1 MNIHEYQAK
10 ELLQKFDVA
19 TTRGRV
25 AATLDEAEQIAR
37 ELGDIDIVVKAQI
50 HAGGRGKGSFK
61 DGFKGG
67 VHVRKTPDEVRDVAA
82 KMLGQ
87 ILVTHQTGPA
97 GRLVNKLLV
106 AESADIAREIYFAV
120 LLDRATAAPLIVAST
135 EGGVEIEAV
144 AAKSP
149 EKIIREPIDPLA
161 GLQPYQARKLASQ
174 LGFESSQLKNASKL
188 FEGLYRTFIA
198 YDCSMIEVNPLVVTN
213 KGEVL
218 ALDAKFNFD
227 DNALYRHP
235 EIAAMRDVAEEDP
248 REVEASKH
256 GLNYIGLDGDIA
268 CLVNGAGLA
277 MATMDIIKFYGGE
290 PANFLDVG
298 GGATEEQVTEALK
311 ILIADKHV
319 KAILVNIF
327 GGIMKVD
334 IIAQGIINAAKS
346 VKLSV
351 PLVVRLEGTNVERGK
366 QMLKESGLALI
377 AADDLAD
384 AAQKVVTAR
393 NRNSKSQIPNP
404 KFQLNS
410 QIPIPKWTL
419 ARNDAIWKTAH
430 FGSRTPFY
438 QTTTRTLANTEDA
451 RQLVR
456 ASRSVAANWI
466 EADEALSKKD
476 FLMRQKFAQKKQ
488 KRAAVSC
495 AYSTR
500 FQRRMR
506 PVLATVWQRKL
517 ASSRLSSL
525 RSSRNLATYDFSL
538 CAFFA
543 LRFCLDLA

>member
-1 MNIHEYQAK
+1 MLRGLSARPTSPMNIHEYQAK
-10 ELLQKFDVA
+10 QLLQKFDVA
-19 TTRGRV
+19 TTRGKV

-50 HAGGRGKGSFK
+50 HAGGRGKGSFNN
-61 DGFKGG
+61 GFKGG
-67 VHVRKTPDEVRDVAA
+67 VHVRKTPNEVRDVAA

-87 ILVTHQTGPA
+87 ILVTHQTGPT
-97 GRLVNKLLV
+97 GRLVNKVLV

-149 EKIIREPIDPLA
+149 EKIIREPINPLA
-161 GLQPYQARKLASQ
+161 GLQPYQSRKLAKQ

-188 FEGLYRTFIA
+188 FEGLYCTFIA
-198 YDCSMIEVNPLVVTN
+198 FDCSMVEVNPLVVTT

-248 REVEASKH
+248 REVEASRH
-256 GLNYIGLDGDIA
+256 GLNYIGLDGNIA

-298 GGATEEQVTEALK
+298 GGATEEQVTEAFK
-311 ILIADKHV
+311 ILIADKKV

-346 VKLSV
+346 IGLSV
-351 PLVVRLEGTNVERGK
+351 PLVVRLEGTNVELGK
-366 QMLKESGLALI
+366 QLLKESGLALI
-377 AADDLAD
+377 TANDLAD
-384 AAQKVVTAR
+384 AAQKTVAAAATA
-393 NRNSKSQIPNP
+393 NHKSQTPNP
-404 KFQLNS
+404 K
-410 QIPIPKWTL
+410 
-419 ARNDAIWKTAH
+419 
-430 FGSRTPFY
+430 
-438 QTTTRTLANTEDA
+438 
-451 RQLVR
+451 
-456 ASRSVAANWI
+456 
-466 EADEALSKKD
+466 
-476 FLMRQKFAQKKQ
+476 
-488 KRAAVSC
+488 
-495 AYSTR
+495 
-500 FQRRMR
+500 
-506 PVLATVWQRKL
+506 
-517 ASSRLSSL
+517 
-525 RSSRNLATYDFSL
+525 
-538 CAFFA
+538 
-543 LRFCLDLA
+543 

>member
-25 AATLDEAEQIAR
+25 VATLDEAEQIAR

-50 HAGGRGKGSFK
+50 HAGGRGKGTFK
-61 DGFKGG
+61 NGFKGG

-87 ILVTHQTGPA
+87 ILVTHQTGPS
-97 GRLVNKLLV
+97 GRRVNKVLV
-106 AESADIAREIYFAV
+106 AESADIVREIYFAV

-161 GLQPYQARKLASQ
+161 GLQPYQGRKLAKQ
-174 LGFESSQLKNASKL
+174 LGFESSQLKNASRL

-198 YDCSMIEVNPLVVTN
+198 YDCSMVEVNPLVVTK

-235 EIAAMRDVAEEDP
+235 EIGAMRDTAEEES

-256 GLNYIGLDGDIA
+256 GLNYIGLDGNIA

-298 GGATEEQVTEALK
+298 GGATEEQVTEAFK
-311 ILIADKHV
+311 ILIADKKV

-327 GGIMKVD
+327 GGIMKCDV
-334 IIAQGIINAAKS
+334 IAEGIINAAKT

-351 PLVVRLEGTNVERGK
+351 PLVVRLQGTNVERGR
-366 QMLKESGLALI
+366 QLLKESGIELI

-384 AAQKVVTAR
+384 AAQKVV
-393 NRNSKSQIPNP
+393 
-404 KFQLNS
+404 
-410 QIPIPKWTL
+410 
-419 ARNDAIWKTAH
+419 
-430 FGSRTPFY
+430 
-438 QTTTRTLANTEDA
+438 E
-451 RQLVR
+451 
-456 ASRSVAANWI
+456 AANS
-466 EADEALSKKD
+466 ES
-476 FLMRQKFAQKKQ
+476 
-488 KRAAVSC
+488 
-495 AYSTR
+495 
-500 FQRRMR
+500 
-506 PVLATVWQRKL
+506 
-517 ASSRLSSL
+517 
-525 RSSRNLATYDFSL
+525 
-538 CAFFA
+538 
-543 LRFCLDLA
+543 

>member
-37 ELGDIDIVVKAQI
+37 ELGDVDIVVKAQV

-61 DGFKGG
+61 NGFKGG
-67 VHVRKTPDEVRDVAA
+67 VHVRKTPDAVRDVAA

-87 ILVTHQTGPA
+87 VLVTHQTGPA
-97 GRLVNKLLV
+97 GRLVNKVLV

-120 LLDRATAAPLIVAST
+120 LLDRATAAPVIVAST
-135 EGGVEIEAV
+135 EGGVEIESV

-149 EKIIREPIDPLA
+149 EKIIREPINPLA
-161 GLQPYQARKLASQ
+161 GLQPYQGRKLAKQ

-198 YDCSMIEVNPLVVTN
+198 YDCSMVEVNPLVVTN
-213 KGEVL
+213 KGDVL

-235 EIAAMRDVAEEDP
+235 EIAALRDTAEEDA

-256 GLNYIGLDGDIA
+256 GLNYIGLDGNIA

-298 GGATEEQVTEALK
+298 GGATEEQVTEAFK

-334 IIAQGIINAAKS
+334 VIAQGIINAAKS
-346 VKLSV
+346 IKLSV
-351 PLVVRLEGTNVERGK
+351 PLIVRLEGTNVEKGK
-366 QMLKESGLALI
+366 QLLKESGVALI

-384 AAQKVVTAR
+384 AAQKA
-393 NRNSKSQIPNP
+393 
-404 KFQLNS
+404 
-410 QIPIPKWTL
+410 
-419 ARNDAIWKTAH
+419 
-430 FGSRTPFY
+430 
-438 QTTTRTLANTEDA
+438 
-451 RQLVR
+451 
-456 ASRSVAANWI
+456 VAA
-466 EADEALSKKD
+466 AKGK
-476 FLMRQKFAQKKQ
+476 
-488 KRAAVSC
+488 
-495 AYSTR
+495 
-500 FQRRMR
+500 
-506 PVLATVWQRKL
+506 
-517 ASSRLSSL
+517 
-525 RSSRNLATYDFSL
+525 
-538 CAFFA
+538 
-543 LRFCLDLA
+543 